1 MRIVTKNLQTRIL
14 PEPCL
19 HLLRQVVKGGV
30 VIIESG
36 QTRVLLCLADCCC
49 SLENFI
55 GGDLLKEGFGAPRRS
70 RRNKAS
76 ILSSSLAGLL
86 WQWPT
91 PGLNITQY
99 IHGDWIHEEN
109 IAAKADYEVVEDLN
123 LIVWEFWGLP
133 DSEGSARPSSSKMT
147 RPIQGVRGRPRDERF
162 LMMSRR
168 FMVDPAVDNYLAIEE
183 NKLKSEL
190 WSWPLWPF

>member
-1 MRIVTKNLQTRIL
+1 MGWGTRLIMVRFGHDGFLIVNPHHHHQFDHYYDYYIIIIMRIVTKNLQTRIL

-36 QTRVLLCLADCCC
+36 QTRVLLWLADCCC
-49 SLENFI
+49 SLEKFI

-86 WQWPT
+86 WQWPP

-99 IHGDWIHEEN
+99 AHGDWIHEEN
-109 IAAKADYEVVEDLN
+109 IAVKDD
-123 LIVWEFWGLP
+123 I
-133 DSEGSARPSSSKMT
+133 M
-147 RPIQGVRGRPRDERF
+147 
-162 LMMSRR
+162 
-168 FMVDPAVDNYLAIEE
+168 
-183 NKLKSEL
+183 KLLKI
-190 WSWPLWPF
+190 WTW

>member
-36 QTRVLLCLADCCC
+36 QTRVLIYLDGFC
-49 SLENFI
+49 SLEMFI
-55 GGDLLKEGFGAPRRS
+55 DGDLLKEGFGAPRRS

-86 WQWPT
+86 
-91 PGLNITQY
+91 
-99 IHGDWIHEEN
+99 
-109 IAAKADYEVVEDLN
+109 
-123 LIVWEFWGLP
+123 
-133 DSEGSARPSSSKMT
+133 
-147 RPIQGVRGRPRDERF
+147 
-162 LMMSRR
+162 
-168 FMVDPAVDNYLAIEE
+168 
-183 NKLKSEL
+183 
-190 WSWPLWPF
+190 